1 MGAALTE
8 QGAHV
13 VTEYCNVCVVTQ
25 LGMTAA
31 AAVPAA
37 RNVSEAATKKGV
49 LTHWLS

>member
-8 QGAHV
+8 QGTHV

-31 AAVPAA
+31 VVPAA
-37 RNVSEAATKKGV
+37 RNVSEAAIIKVV
-49 LTHWLS
+49 LTHCMS